1 MREDRTEQFQQTL
14 SRLLRPIARAMI
26 AHGVTLNAA
35 TEALKSALYNAA
47 TDLSAKDEKVT
58 DSKISLRTGLHRKDV
73 RRLREASPRPEKRSL
88 TNACTL
94 AIAYWT
100 SNDRFQTKAGT
111 PRTLPRTG
119 TRSRPGFDE
128 LVKTAKIDLP
138 ASTLLEALVAQ
149 DAVTRDA
156 DADTVTLVQT
166 AFLASPQSEAMIAA
180 YQKNLLAHLEA
191 ATENLLAKEGEPRKF
206 ERAAHFNQLSATSI
220 KELDA
225 EARRLSQN
233 VLESLNRKA
242 LALQEKDA
250 TIQGPKG
257 RFSIGTYIIGNI
269 SDTDA
274 TDDDQESQ

>member
-1 MREDRTEQFQQTL
+1 MREDRTDQFQRTL

-35 TEALKSALYNAA
+35 TEALKSALFNAA
-47 TDLSAKDEKVT
+47 ADTSANDEKVT

-73 RRLREASPRPEKRSL
+73 RRLREEMPRSEKRSL

-94 AIAYWT
+94 TIAYWT
-100 SNDRFQTKAGT
+100 SDNRFRTKAGA
-111 PRTLPRTG
+111 PRSLPRNG
-119 TRSRPGFDE
+119 TRSRPGFDD
-128 LVKTAKIDLP
+128 LVKTTKIDLP
-138 ASTLLEALVAQ
+138 DSTLLEALIAQ
-149 DAVTRDA
+149 DAVTLNP
-156 DADTVTLVQT
+156 DTQTVKLVQT

-191 ATENLLAKEGEPRKF
+191 ATDNLLAKEGDPRKF
-206 ERAAHFNQLSATSI
+206 ERAAHFNHLSEASI

-225 EARRLSQN
+225 DARRLSQE

-250 TIQGPKG
+250 TMPGPKG
-257 RFSIGTYIIGNI
+257 RFSIGTYITG
-269 SDTDA
+269 DFCTPDA
-274 TDDDQESQ
+274 ADDDQEPQ